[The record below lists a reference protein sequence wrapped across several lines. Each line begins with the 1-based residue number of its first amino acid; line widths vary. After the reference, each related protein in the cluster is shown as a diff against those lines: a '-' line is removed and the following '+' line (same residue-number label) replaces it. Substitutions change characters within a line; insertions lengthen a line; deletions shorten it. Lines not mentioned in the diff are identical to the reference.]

1 MVAPVIFISLQRL
14 HHVYTL
20 LCECS
25 VKRRASS
32 INIYSKIIFSGIF
45 FPYRYSSAGTMH
57 RRVSY
62 SRPGPRQPPSSGT
75 QLRYLER
82 CCPVRNCPERTGRKD
97 LNMTRADQPTLPETS
112 VDMPPTNAEG
122 LLRLITDEYDGLPRQ
137 LKRIAS
143 YMSQQSDRIMVDR
156 ISDIARECEVHPSA
170 IVRFSQRFGFSG
182 FSEMQALFREAYTHK
197 TTPVQNYQQRIRS
210 MIANKSQKAHSGDLA
225 RECVSATLSGLERL
239 SAELDDDEFEKAV
252 DLVVNADNIY
262 VVGVRRSFAVADYLV
277 YNLQHTNKRIHLI
290 SGLGGSYREQMRS
303 VRANDLVIAI
313 SFTPYGKETQH
324 CLRIAQHHQAK
335 TLIITDSNLSP
346 LAKRANSVLLVNEGS
361 SFAFRSLSATL
372 CLCQALFIAVAYRL
386 ELKVDEIH
394 EQVGFDD

>member
-1 MVAPVIFISLQRL
+1 MSRSAPPVTAPDESDTVVA
-14 HHVYTL
+14 
-20 LCECS
+20 
-25 VKRRASS
+25 AS
-32 INIYSKIIFSGIF
+32 
-45 FPYRYSSAGTMH
+45 T
-57 RRVSY
+57 
-62 SRPGPRQPPSSGT
+62 T
-75 QLRYLER
+75 
-82 CCPVRNCPERTGRKD
+82 
-97 LNMTRADQPTLPETS
+97 PET
-112 VDMPPTNAEG
+112 AEQ
-122 LLRLITDEYDGLPRQ
+122 LLQQISREYESLPRQ

-143 YMSQQSDRIMVDR
+143 YMTQQSDRIMVDR
-156 ISDIARECEVHPSA
+156 ISDISRECEVHPSA

-197 TTPVQNYQQRIRS
+197 ASPVQNYQQRIRS
-210 MIANKSQKAHSGDLA
+210 MIANKSQKASGGALA
-225 RECVSATLSGLERL
+225 RECVNATLSGLERL
-239 SAELDDDEFEKAV
+239 ALELDDEAFDKAV

-386 ELKVDEIH
+386 ELKVDEMS